1 MSFLWRDQVG
11 CLEEAVHG
19 KVSDICVSQD
29 LVKGSRCGR
38 RKRGW
43 VGRPQLLEK
52 EMCSLFSI
60 KCVLKNQP
68 QWSLIV
74 TSPTPSSFRNNMKTR
89 MSWNQ

>member
-1 MSFLWRDQVG
+1 MG

-19 KVSDICVSQD
+19 KVSDIRVSED

-68 QWSLIV
+68 QCSLTV
-74 TSPTPSSFRNNMKTR
+74 TSPTPSSSRSNMKWD
-89 MSWNQ
+89 MILSHI